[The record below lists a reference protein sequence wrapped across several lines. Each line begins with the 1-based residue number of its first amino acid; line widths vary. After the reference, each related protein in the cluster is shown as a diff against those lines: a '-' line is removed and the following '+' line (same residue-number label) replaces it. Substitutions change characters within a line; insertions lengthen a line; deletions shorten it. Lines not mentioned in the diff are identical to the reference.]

1 MVNKYKRVNANNI
14 NLIFTFFFQKII
26 NNNDF
31 LLIERN

>member
-1 MVNKYKRVNANNI
+1 MVNKYKRVNDNNI